1 MFVLVVIFWVEQAT
15 TPKWFMSMY
24 EYLMRSARSDH
35 VGLTLGHWSQANG
48 LQLLPYDVSAWA
60 GRMSGASLIQHL
72 DCDAKVHAVR
82 ATCGYVF
89 PLPHTTALQNLFAP
103 FLGIPSTSV
112 FDTQSRYPTL
122 WDMVGDA
129 LRYSCGLVG
138 TSDEAM
144 QRLQEEVGE
153 PDGKLQCAQLTVVML
168 LQLASQCP
176 NSILHGN
183 GHENLYRLRR
193 LLRQRTA
200 LLPGTLQKLLAE
212 IFQDASAAT
221 YGHFAFDTG
230 SLVNVLSI
238 TGGAKYV
245 PLSSCV
251 LAAPG
256 EVSMTF
262 SSDLLGFVDE
272 GAKIDAML
280 VRQVHEAGVPGG
292 V

>member
-1 MFVLVVIFWVEQAT
+1 MFVLVVIFYVEQAT
-15 TPKWFMSMY
+15 TPKWFMTLY
-24 EYLMRSARSDH
+24 EYVMQSARSDH
-35 VGLTLGHWSQANG
+35 VGLTLGHWSQTNG

-60 GRMSGASLIQHL
+60 GRMSGASLIHHL

-103 FLGIPSTSV
+103 FLGIPTPML
-112 FDTQSRYPTL
+112 FDTQSRYPTF

-129 LRYSCGLVG
+129 LWYSCGLAG
-138 TSDEAM
+138 ASDEAM
-144 QRLQEEVGE
+144 QRLQQEVGE
-153 PDGKLQCAQLTVVML
+153 PNGKLQCAQLTVVML
-168 LQLASQCP
+168 LELAKQCP
-176 NSILHGN
+176 SSILHGN

-212 IFQDASAAT
+212 FFQDAATAT

-230 SLVNVLSI
+230 SIVNVLNC
-238 TGGAKYV
+238 TGGAKPV

-256 EVSMTF
+256 EVAMTF
-262 SSDLLGFVDE
+262 SSDVIGFVND
-272 GAKIDAML
+272 GIKIDASM

-292 V
+292 M